1 MNHTYRL
8 VRLLAGA
15 AILLP
20 GEAAR
25 AQGSPPAA
33 LPIGQ
38 VQGRQ
43 ERASGRPA
51 QRALIERRLQ
61 DRINLLVRT
70 RLALTDDQ
78 FTQLRAVSARME
90 NERRA
95 LRSDE
100 MATRNEIRRQLG
112 TGDAPNE
119 SRVAELLEQLPRLE
133 RRRIDMLEQ
142 EQRELARFLQ
152 PSQRARYFALQ
163 DQLRRE
169 LQEGQRRRLDSNGPP
184 GNGPPDNDPKP
195 LRRGS
200 RPPFGPGRD

>member
-1 MNHTYRL
+1 MNNGYRL
-8 VRLLAGA
+8 VMLLAA
-15 AILLP
+15 
-20 GEAAR
+20 
-25 AQGSPPAA
+25 AA
-33 LPIGQ
+33 LPFPGGHAQAQVSPPPGIPAGP

-43 ERASGRPA
+43 ERGPARPA

-78 FTQLRAVSARME
+78 FSQLRAVSARME

-95 LRSDE
+95 LRIEE
-100 MATRNEIRRQLG
+100 MATRNEIRRELG

-119 SRVAELLEQLPRLE
+119 ARVAELLEQLPRLE

-142 EQRELARFLQ
+142 EQRALARFLQ

-169 LQEGQRRRLDSNGPP
+169 LQEGQRRRLDSDR
-184 GNGPPDNDPKP
+184 PPDGAPKA

-200 RPPFGPGRD
+200 RPPFAPGRD

>member
-1 MNHTYRL
+1 MNNAYRL
-8 VRLLAGA
+8 VGLLAAA
-15 AILLP
+15 AIMFP
-20 GEAAR
+20 GEAAH
-25 AQGSPPAA
+25 AQASPPSG
-33 LPIGQ
+33 PPVGQ
-38 VQGRQ
+38 VRGRQ
-43 ERASGRPA
+43 ERETGRPA

-78 FTQLRAVSARME
+78 FSQLRAVSARLE

-100 MATRNEIRRQLG
+100 MATRHEIRRQLG
-112 TGDAPNE
+112 TGEAPNE
-119 SRVAELLEQLPRLE
+119 ARVAELLEQLPRLE

-169 LQEGQRRRLDSNGPP
+169 LQEGQRRRLDGD
-184 GNGPPDNDPKP
+184 GPPDNRPKP